1 MLKDSFCSSPW
12 FHLRL
17 TYDGS
22 FEECRWYK
30 TKIHDT
36 NLADTA
42 IMEFYN
48 GSRMKSLRQDLLDGK
63 KPVGCETCYYE
74 ESFGK
79 LNGRTRQLL
88 KSGIQTNN
96 FPLSARSSPHYK
108 RFLHSYQT
116 QGHSDCYP
124 TDLQIDLVEFWK
136 QVKRIRKNDHT
147 PALMFCTTKYGFDLY
162 NSNPKEF
169 RYDLVWDKQRGV
181 SFLSANRMPMRSH
194 EMIYVFSKAGANYN
208 RIDITG
214 DFKAYNFKATD
225 KGAGMIPNWKRTE
238 TTNDGSTRCILSVIQ
253 SPNKTLRKSSH
264 PTEKPIELYK
274 FLIERY
280 SNSGDTVLDPTFG
293 SGNSGLTC
301 IELNRKYIGIEKD
314 NHFFWKFAKKVV

>member
-1 MLKDSFCSSPW
+1 MVVLYLGDCLEKMKSVADKSVDLIICDLPFGC
-12 FHLRL
+12 LI
-17 TYDGS
+17 GS
-22 FEECRWYK
+22 FGGKEKMKRIEEN
-30 TKIHDT
+30 I
-36 NLADTA
+36 
-42 IMEFYN
+42 
-48 GSRMKSLRQDLLDGK
+48 K
-63 KPVGCETCYYE
+63 KNKMGGCMMNCPWDI
-74 ESFGK
+74 K
-79 LNGRTRQLL
+79 
-88 KSGIQTNN
+88 
-96 FPLSARSSPHYK
+96 
-108 RFLHSYQT
+108 
-116 QGHSDCYP
+116 
-124 TDLQIDLVEFWK
+124 IDLVEFWK

-181 SFLSANRMPMRSH
+181 SFLSANKMPMRSH

-208 RIDITG
+208 RIDIKG